1 MENKELLKTLHEVA
15 ETFLVESLAMER
27 KMKEYIKKYIYALQ
41 GGDNKFLAFNDEI
54 GFPIFRDYSD
64 EMAQTIFG
72 VRVQRKVDVDGSNI
86 FVLYIY
92 TDCNSIDDM
101 DNNTDGTWS
110 EGWFIADY
118 YGSFEWTDLL
128 TYCSD
133 WQKYFIERD

>member
-1 MENKELLKTLHEVA
+1 MLKTLYEVA
-15 ETFLVESLAMER
+15 DTFLSQTLAMER
-27 KMKEYIKKYIYALQ
+27 KMKEYIRKYIYALQ

-54 GFPIFRDYSD
+54 GFPFFRDYSD

-110 EGWFIADY
+110 DGWFVADY